1 VNDLWVSAT
10 AGLAV
15 AGLLVGQRLL
25 RSSQEASK
33 VIERLESGAAKKP
46 FSRSRGPLLEGAAS
60 RVAGTFWGSRLAAY
74 SSTAHP
80 GELFSDVLA
89 WGVAAMVAGA
99 LAGTLIF
106 GRGLP
111 TLLLAL
117 AAPVFADRLLIRV
130 RGSRAARI
138 EKQLPNALALQ
149 ASALRAGQSLARSL
163 RIVEEGTKSPLKD
176 ELERMLNHIDLG
188 MPVDEALEQFAARTS
203 SRDLDLWVDAML
215 VHRQTGGNLANVI
228 ESLSTRV
235 SQRMNLRSEIR
246 GLTAQGRLSGMVVA
260 GAPIAFFLML
270 SIGSR
275 EQMEFLYTTAVGWVL
290 LASGL
295 TMNAL
300 GLLWI
305 KAILRIRP

>member
-1 VNDLWVSAT
+1 MNDLWISA
-10 AGLAV
+10 ASGISV
-15 AGLLVGQRLL
+15 AALMVGQRRW
-25 RSSQEASK
+25 RSSQEAGK
-33 VIERLESGAAKKP
+33 LVERLGPAAARKP
-46 FSRSRGPLLEGAAS
+46 FSGSRGPLLEGAAT
-60 RVAGTFWGSRLAAY
+60 RAAGTFWGAKLAAY
-74 SSTAHP
+74 SAKAHP

-89 WGVAAMVAGA
+89 WGLAASLGGA
-99 LAGTLIF
+99 LAGTF
-106 GRGLP
+106 FFERSLP
-111 TLLLAL
+111 TIILAL
-117 AAPVFADRLLIRV
+117 AAPVAADRVLIRL

-138 EKQLPNALALQ
+138 EKQLPSALALQ

-163 RIVEEGTKSPLKD
+163 RIVEEGTKSPLRD
-176 ELERMLNHIDLG
+176 ELERMLNLIDLG

-228 ESLSTRV
+228 ESLATRV

-260 GAPIAFFLML
+260 GAPVAFFLML

-275 EQMEFLYTTAVGWVL
+275 EQMEFLYTTPLGWVL
-290 LASGL
+290 LLTGL

-305 KAILRIRP
+305 RAVLRIRP

>member
-15 AGLLVGQRLL
+15 AALLVGQRLL

-33 VIERLESGAAKKP
+33 VIERLGSGAAKTP

-60 RVAGTFWGSRLAAY
+60 RIAGTFWGSKLAAHAA
-74 SSTAHP
+74 TAHP

-89 WGVAAMVAGA
+89 WGLAALVAGA

-106 GRGLP
+106 GRSLP
-111 TLLLAL
+111 TILLAL
-117 AAPVFADRLLIRV
+117 AAPVFADRLLIRL

-138 EKQLPNALALQ
+138 EKLLPNALALQ

-188 MPVDEALEQFAARTS
+188 MPVDETLEQFAARTS

-228 ESLSTRV
+228 ESLATRV

-260 GAPIAFFLML
+260 GAPVAFFLML
-270 SIGSR
+270 SVGSR
-275 EQMEFLYTTAVGWVL
+275 EQMEFLYTTALGWVL
-290 LASGL
+290 LVSGL